1 MPEIPSLIQELEQ
14 AMAAGSP
21 AMRLNT
27 LTRITDLF
35 LSGSG
40 KHSDEQLALFDD
52 VLMVLVE
59 TIEINAKV
67 RLSRRL
73 ACHADAPPK
82 VVRTLAFDRSI
93 AVAAPVLMRSE
104 RLTDRELVENAS
116 TMSQEH
122 LQAITQRRSLSEP
135 VTDAL
140 IERGNDRVIQLV
152 AQNAGARFS
161 DNGFGKLVGRA
172 ALDEGLT
179 RYVGSRRDIPR
190 HHFLKLLETASAEV
204 RARLIAANPNLID
217 VIETT
222 VAGVASSISDDVRST
237 SRDHTRALA
246 RIKRLHRTGQFSE
259 ADLHAYASAH
269 DFERASVAL
278 AALGEFPIDIVER
291 ALLDKSTD
299 LILILARAAQCCRAT
314 TRAVLTMRTSE
325 RRLSPMDLAA
335 ALEQFDRLQHS
346 TARSALEFYRL
357 RRQADDKPHVPTSL
371 SLEWYAESIPAR
383 PGQAGR

>member
-1 MPEIPSLIQELEQ
+1 MPETPSLIQELEQ

-40 KHSDEQLALFDD
+40 QHSDEQLALFDD
-52 VLMVLVE
+52 ILMVLVE

-82 VVRTLAFDRSI
+82 VVRMLAFDRSI
-93 AVAAPVLMRSE
+93 AVAAPLLMRSE
-104 RLTDRELVENAS
+104 RLTDGELVENAS

-122 LQAITQRRSLSEP
+122 LQAITQRRTLSEP

-259 ADLHAYASAH
+259 ADLHAYASAG

-278 AALGEFPIDIVER
+278 SALGEFPIDIVER